1 MDMENFDSI
10 ELTEKEILAS
20 FQPIIEQR
28 RYELHKE
35 LYAGL
40 LLEGKTVIEADKIAT
55 TSAKLLLVVLTD
67 QEKEVCILNAKE
79 AKYYTIKASVYFES
93 LKSPKKYGMPSKQ
106 EFYQDVDSRMFE
118 FTGSEDYKNNYQYEL
133 LQWYFSK
140 DSRFVDAGYSLSK
153 GLLLV
158 GPVGCG
164 KTTLMKAFTK
174 NIYQSYAVVP
184 CRRIAEEYQNNK
196 LINKYSALSRNNFPH
211 LYYGHTELG
220 WCFDDLGTEERRKN
234 FGNELNV
241 MEDII
246 LNWYDKLT
254 IGFNKIHITTN
265 LYMDQIEEKYTARVR
280 SRMRQMF
287 NVIEFDENMQDKRK

>member
-1 MDMENFDSI
+1 MENFNSI

-28 RYELHKE
+28 QYEIYKVQ
-35 LYAGL
+35 YADFILNGI
-40 LLEGKTVIEADKIAT
+40 TVIEADKMANEAARET
-55 TSAKLLLVVLTD
+55 LVILSNE
-67 QEKEVCILNAKE
+67 EKNNCILNAKE
-79 AKYYTIKASVYFES
+79 AKYYTIKNNAYFES
-93 LKSPKKYGMPSKQ
+93 LKSPKKYGLPSKQ
-106 EFYQDVDSRMFE
+106 EFYQDVDNRMFE
-118 FTGSEDYKNNYQYEL
+118 FTGSYDFKNGYQYEL

-140 DSRFVDAGYSLSK
+140 DPRFSDAGYSLSK

-174 NIYQSYAVVP
+174 NIYQSFTIVP
-184 CRRIAEEYQNNK
+184 CRRIADEYKNNK
-196 LINKYSALSRNNFPH
+196 LINRYSAVSKNNFPH

-220 WCFDDLGTEERRKN
+220 WCFDDLGTEEKKKN
-234 FGNELNV
+234 YGDELNV
-241 MEDII
+241 MEDVL

-254 IGFNKIHITTN
+254 IGFNKVHITTN
-265 LYMDQIEEKYTARVR
+265 LHMDQIEEKYTARIR

-287 NVIEFDENMQDKRK
+287 NMIEFDENSPDMRK